1 MKEILR
7 KQRTLKHVLDQH
19 VQQNFNIKID
29 YKSFEKVEYFKYL
42 GTTLT
47 DQNSIHEETK
57 SKLKPRNVYYHS
69 VQNLLSSSL
78 LSKNTVKRIWMLVIQ
93 IGLALGVNLSRILH
107 S

>member
-1 MKEILR
+1 M
-7 KQRTLKHVLDQH
+7 DQH
-19 VQQNFNIKID
+19 AQQNFNID
-29 YKSFEKVEYFKYL
+29 YKSFEKVAYFKYM

-69 VQNLLSSSL
+69 VQNHLSSSL
-78 LSKNTVKRIWMLVIQ
+78 LSKNTVKRIWMLVIR
-93 IGLALGVNLSRILH
+93 IANYPDRLGPWCKFVKNSTQLVNLSRILH